1 MKGVDLDPDSCWRA
15 TQSRDRRFE
24 GRFVVGVLSTRIYCR
39 PGCPARMPRR
49 ENVAFFAC
57 AAAAEERGLRACL
70 RCRPDASPRSP
81 AALGAPV
88 TVTRA
93 LRLIGE
99 GHTSDMD
106 ELAAR
111 LGVGGRH
118 LRRLFAE
125 HLGASPLAVAQTT
138 KLHFARKMLEE
149 TSAPVVD
156 VAFAAGFRSVRRFN
170 DAFRATFRAA
180 PTALRNH
187 RNAGKRGGGA
197 RDGEGRVEGVTLR
210 LAYDRPLA
218 WAELLAFLAPRATP
232 GVEAVVGD
240 AYLRTFDAGDGA
252 AGTLEVRPL
261 PGDDALALRLDA
273 PAIAPLYGLVQRAR
287 RLFDLDVDPAAVA
300 RVLGRD
306 PALRASVRARPGLRV
321 PGAWDGFELA
331 VRAVLGQQ
339 VTVAGATTLAGRL
352 ADAFGAKV
360 TPGARAPAL
369 VRLFPTPRALA
380 AAKVERIGLPTA
392 RAEAI
397 RALARATVAGD
408 VTFEPGTEEATT
420 AALLALPGIGPWT
433 CAYVAMRA
441 LGAPDALP
449 DTDLGL
455 RRALGTDDVA
465 ARAEAWRP
473 WRAYGAMHVWAGDAK
488 SVKKRSER

>member
-1 MKGVDLDPDSCWRA
+1 M
-15 TQSRDRRFE
+15 QSRDRRFE
-24 GRFVVGVLSTRIYCR
+24 GRFIAGVLSTRIYCR

-81 AALGAPV
+81 AAIGAPV

-99 GHTSDMD
+99 GHTRDMD

-118 LRRLFAE
+118 LRRLFDE

-149 TSAPVVD
+149 TRAPVVD
-156 VAFAAGFRSVRRFN
+156 VAYASGFRSVRRFN

-180 PTALRNH
+180 PSEVRKQGAK
-187 RNAGKRGGGA
+187 AGEA
-197 RDGEGRVEGVTLR
+197 SEGIALR
-210 LAYDRPLA
+210 LAYQGPLA

-232 GVEAVVGD
+232 GVESVVEG
-240 AYLRTFDAGDGA
+240 AYLRTFDAGGGA
-252 AGTLEVRPL
+252 VGTLDVRRR
-261 PGDDALALRLDA
+261 PGEDALALRLDA
-273 PAIAPLYGLVQRAR
+273 PALAPLYGLVQRAR
-287 RLFDLDVDPAAVA
+287 RLFDLDVDPRAVA
-300 RVLGRD
+300 RVLVRD

-352 ADAFGAKV
+352 AEAFGVPV
-360 TPGARAPAL
+360 TPNARAPGL
-369 VRLFPTPRALA
+369 TRLFPTPRALA
-380 AAKVERIGLPTA
+380 SAKVERIGLPKA

-397 RALARATVAGD
+397 RALAQATLDGA
-408 VTFEPGTEEATT
+408 VTFEPGTEDATT
-420 AALLALPGIGPWT
+420 KALLAIRGIGPWT

-449 DTDLGL
+449 DSDLGL
-455 RRALGTDDVA
+455 RRALGTTAVA

-473 WRAYGAMHVWAGDAK
+473 WRAYGAMHVWAGDAE
-488 SVKKRSER
+488 RSEP

>member
-1 MKGVDLDPDSCWRA
+1 VNLDPDSCWRA
-15 TQSRDRRFE
+15 MQSRDRRFE
-24 GRFVVGVLSTRIYCR
+24 GRFVAGVLSTRIYCR

-81 AALGAPV
+81 AAIGAPV

-99 GHTSDMD
+99 GHTCDMD

-111 LGVGGRH
+111 LGVGARH

-149 TSAPVVD
+149 TRAPVVD
-156 VAFAAGFRSVRRFN
+156 VAFASGFRSVRRFN

-180 PTALRNH
+180 PSELRKKG
-187 RNAGKRGGGA
+187 AKGGGA
-197 RDGEGRVEGVTLR
+197 REGVEGVSLR
-210 LAYDRPLA
+210 LAYDGPLA

-232 GVEAVVGD
+232 GVEAVFGD
-240 AYLRTFDAGDGA
+240 AYLRTFDAGGGA
-252 AGTLEVRPL
+252 VGTLEVRPRA
-261 PGDDALALRLDA
+261 GEDALALRLDA
-273 PAIAPLYGLVQRAR
+273 PAVAPLYGLVLRAR
-287 RLFDLDVDPAAVA
+287 RLFDLDVDPRAVA
-300 RVLGRD
+300 RVLGKD

-339 VTVAGATTLAGRL
+339 VTVAGATTLTGRL
-352 ADAFGAKV
+352 AEAFGAPV
-360 TPGARAPAL
+360 RPSPRAPGL
-369 VRLFPTPRALA
+369 TRLFPTPRALA
-380 AAKVERIGLPTA
+380 AAKVERIGLPAA

-397 RALARATVAGD
+397 RRLARATLDGAV
-408 VTFEPGTEEATT
+408 VFEPGTCEATT
-420 AALLALPGIGPWT
+420 DALLAIPGIGPWT

-441 LGAPDALP
+441 FGAPDALP
-449 DTDLGL
+449 ETDLGL
-455 RRALGTDDVA
+455 RRALGTTAVA
-465 ARAEAWRP
+465 ARAEGWRP
-473 WRAYGAMHVWAGDAK
+473 WRAYGAMHVWAGDAE
-488 SVKKRSER
+488 RSES